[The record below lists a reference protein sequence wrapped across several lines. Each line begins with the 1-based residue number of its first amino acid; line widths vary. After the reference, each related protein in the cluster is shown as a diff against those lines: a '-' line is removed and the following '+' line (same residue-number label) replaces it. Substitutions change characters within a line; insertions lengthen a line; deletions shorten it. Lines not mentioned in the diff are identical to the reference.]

1 MQFKHILFAF
11 INSTIT
17 GHRREENGRMKKG
30 NRMPKNIK
38 VKWFSIKFGMGLR
51 PECRIIIP
59 FSDVHGICFYKNILQ
74 HYHKIEKSKAAKGRE
89 RERKTIKTASWPRQ
103 NIWRVLKTRPQPCVL
118 ALSGFAT
125 LMSCIFIARTPL
137 TYLPTP
143 PCTPL
148 SMCRANILRK
158 SCRKIDGKCDFG
170 KRVCGCVWGVCCA
183 CVWVLIGLLQAAA
196 KKKSER
202 GKGKGKA
209 KKKGGGFKG
218 FS

>member
-1 MQFKHILFAF
+1 MFTCYSLCL
-11 INSTIT
+11 S
-17 GHRREENGRMKKG
+17 
-30 NRMPKNIK
+30 
-38 VKWFSIKFGMGLR
+38 L
-51 PECRIIIP
+51 CY
-59 FSDVHGICFYKNILQ
+59 GICFYKNILQ
-74 HYHKIEKSKAAKGRE
+74 HYHKIEKSKTAKERPRERE

-118 ALSGFAT
+118 TLSGFAT

-137 TYLPTP
+137 HSSP

-170 KRVCGCVWGVCCA
+170 KRVYVYMRCVCVVRVCGCWLVCHK
-183 CVWVLIGLLQAAA
+183 QQQKRKA
-196 KKKSER
+196 K
-202 GKGKGKA
+202 GGGKGKA

>member
-1 MQFKHILFAF
+1 MIFNKIWHGPAAAV
-11 INSTIT
+11 S
-17 GHRREENGRMKKG
+17 HYY
-30 NRMPKNIK
+30 
-38 VKWFSIKFGMGLR
+38 
-51 PECRIIIP
+51 P
-59 FSDVHGICFYKNILQ
+59 FFRCSHVNLSVSHCYGICFYKNILQ
-74 HYHKIEKSKAAKGRE
+74 HYHKIEKSKTAEERARE

-137 TYLPTP
+137 TYLPPP

-170 KRVCGCVWGVCCA
+170 KRVCVLCVCVGVDWSA
-183 CVWVLIGLLQAAA
+183 TSSS
-196 KKKSER
+196 KKEKRKEEGKGKSER
-202 GKGKGKA
+202 ERWRFQRIFIASGYL
-209 KKKGGGFKG
+209 
-218 FS
+218 S

>member
-1 MQFKHILFAF
+1 MIFNKIWHGPAAAV
-11 INSTIT
+11 S
-17 GHRREENGRMKKG
+17 HYY
-30 NRMPKNIK
+30 
-38 VKWFSIKFGMGLR
+38 
-51 PECRIIIP
+51 P
-59 FSDVHGICFYKNILQ
+59 FFRCSHVTLSLSLCYGICFYKNILQ
-74 HYHKIEKSKAAKGRE
+74 HYHKIEKSKTAKERPRERE

-137 TYLPTP
+137 SSLPSSTP
-143 PCTPL
+143 F

-183 CVWVLIGLLQAAA
+183 CVWVLIGLPQAAA
-196 KKKSER
+196 KKKCERSKGRGSER
-202 GKGKGKA
+202 ERWRFQRIFIASGYL
-209 KKKGGGFKG
+209 
-218 FS
+218 S